1 MRHSGVV
8 RAWDAVRVSGA
19 SLARGRRAM
28 RGVDD
33 MVSSSSHIPL
43 PLPSPLDR
51 LLRAVHRW
59 IWADPWRRAGKLL
72 RFAETE
78 ERGSRD
84 LCRAAESTN
93 DALLRRLLLRHA
105 SDEQRHADVFRARGR
120 RIFHDLG
127 YGRGGAI
134 EANWLAPGER
144 GLDALEIDGAR
155 TDDLLAFLHLSEKA
169 AAGRFVLYREV
180 LDGDPL
186 TRAAFEDVLRD
197 EVFHMRY
204 TRTQLARIAP
214 RNHGLK
220 LWQARARRV
229 WRAYLRIAV
238 ALASALGTLLLYAQY
253 FALLPVFAWIA
264 RRTSRNETAGWKNV
278 RAARPFWS
286 QY

>member
-1 MRHSGVV
+1 MI
-8 RAWDAVRVSGA
+8 
-19 SLARGRRAM
+19 
-28 RGVDD
+28 
-33 MVSSSSHIPL
+33 SSNSRTPF
-43 PLPSPLDR
+43 PLPSRLDR

-59 IWADPWRRAGKLL
+59 IWADPHRRAGKLL

-84 LCRAAESTN
+84 LCRAAELTN
-93 DALLRRLLLRHA
+93 DAVLRRLLLRHA
-105 SDEQRHADVFRARGR
+105 SDEQRHADVFRATGR
-120 RIFHDLG
+120 RIFHELG

-144 GLDALEIDGAR
+144 GLDALEIDAAR

-186 TRAAFEDVLRD
+186 TRAAFDDVLRD

-214 RNHGLK
+214 RNHGFK

-229 WRAYLRIAV
+229 WKAYLRIAM
-238 ALASALGTLLLYAQY
+238 ALASALGTVVLYAQY
-253 FALLPVFAWIA
+253 FVLLPVFAWVA
-264 RRTSRNETAGWKNV
+264 RRTSRNETPGWHDV
-278 RAARPFWS
+278 RTPRPFRS